1 MQWLALHFPQLPLD
15 LLGRVEGVP
24 VAVAEPRGGRP
35 SVVLANAEARRE
47 GVMPGLTVAGARGL
61 CARLQ
66 VRQRDPAGERA
77 ALERLAAW
85 ACQFSPQ
92 LVLEPDA
99 LLLEVG
105 RSRRLF
111 GGLGPL
117 LARVREGLAGLGVQ
131 AVPFLAPTPEGALQL
146 ARAGEQGSAPD
157 LGALKERLARLPL
170 HRLPLGERGHR
181 VLRDAGLRTLGE
193 VLALPRTGLARRFGT
208 DLGDW
213 LDRLLG
219 MAPDPRPAFVPPE
232 MYHGRLELA
241 AEVERVEPL
250 LFPARRLLG
259 ELGGFLLGRQLGTQ
273 RLDWALH
280 HADLPPTRFS
290 LGAARLE
297 RDPGRFQALLRE
309 RLERVALPAAVREI
323 ELRVDSLAPLADL
336 PPDMLEGRVR
346 EQGEAL
352 LERLQARLG
361 PDAVKGLRLR
371 ADHRPERAF
380 GLCTPGETGA
390 ELVFPERPLWLLA
403 EPRTLS
409 VRGGMPWW
417 EGPLVLAGERERV
430 ETGWWDGGGVAREY
444 FTART
449 ARGERLW
456 VYRDLVSGDW
466 FLQGLFG

>member
-92 LVLEPDA
+92 LALEPDA

>member
-15 LLGRVEGVP
+15 LLGRVEGAP

-47 GVMPGLTVAGARGL
+47 GVMPGLTVAGAWGL

-92 LVLEPDA
+92 LALEPDA

-273 RLDWALH
+273 HLDWVLH

-290 LGAARLE
+290 LGLARLE

-380 GLCTPGETGA
+380 GLCAPGETGA

>member
-15 LLGRVEGVP
+15 LLGPVEGAP
-24 VAVAEPRGGRP
+24 VAVAEPRGGRYC
-35 SVVLANAEARRE
+35 VALANAAARRE
-47 GVMPGLTVAGARGL
+47 GVVPGLTVAGARGL

-66 VRQRDPAGERA
+66 IRQRDPAGERA
-77 ALERLAAW
+77 ALERLAGW

-92 LVLEPDA
+92 LALEPDA

-117 LARVREGLAGLGVQ
+117 LVRVREGLSGLGVH

-146 ARAGEQGSAPD
+146 ARAGEEGSVPD

-170 HRLPLGERGHR
+170 QRLPLGERER
-181 VLRDAGLRTLGE
+181 AVLRDAGLRTLGE
-193 VLALPRTGLARRFGT
+193 VLALPRAGLGRRFGT
-208 DLGDW
+208 GLGDW

-219 MAPDPRPAFVPPE
+219 ITPDPRPAFIPPE
-232 MYHGRLELA
+232 AYHGRLELA

-273 RLDWALH
+273 RLDWVLH
-280 HADLPPTRFS
+280 HADLLPTRFS
-290 LGAARLE
+290 LGLARLE
-297 RDPGRFQALLRE
+297 RDPGRFQALLRD
-309 RLERVALPAAVREI
+309 RLERVSLPAAVREI
-323 ELRVDSLAPLADL
+323 ELRVDSLAPLADRL
-336 PPDMLEGRVR
+336 QELFGSRVR
-346 EQGEAL
+346 EQGDAL
-352 LERLQARLG
+352 LERLRARLG

-380 GLCTPGETGA
+380 GLCAPGESGT

-403 EPRTLS
+403 EPRKLP
-409 VRGGMPWW
+409 VRDGRPRW
-417 EGPLVLAGERERV
+417 EGPLVLSGERERV
-430 ETGWWDGGGVAREY
+430 ETGWWDGGGIAREY